1 MFWSLFQQGK
11 PIRCKRCKVVLGRV
25 VGDAVIVSGVAFRRN
40 VTACCMNCGFDNKW
54 APITKKNESGD
65 LTDGIVLDRFS
76 ITAVQT

>member
-54 APITKKNESGD
+54 VPVNQKNESKD